1 MFLET
6 ARTMNMKIYAS
17 TTASEIM
24 NEYPELTDYLV
35 DLGICGCNDGFESDL
50 SWSLEKIAE
59 EKNLNLKQLLE
70 NLNNRV
76 S

>member
-1 MFLET
+1 
-6 ARTMNMKIYAS
+6 MKIYAS

>member
-1 MFLET
+1 
-6 ARTMNMKIYAS
+6 MNMTIYAS

-50 SWSLEKIAE
+50 SWSLEKIAK
-59 EKNLNLKQLLE
+59 EKNLNLKQLLD

>member
-1 MFLET
+1 MKT
-6 ARTMNMKIYAS
+6 ARSMNMKIYAS

-24 NEYPELTDYLV
+24 SEFPELTDYLV

-50 SWSLEKIAE
+50 SWTMEKIAE
-59 EKNLNLKQLLE
+59 EKKLDLKKLLANLND
-70 NLNNRV
+70 RV

>member
-1 MFLET
+1 
-6 ARTMNMKIYAS
+6 MNMTIYAS
-17 TTASEIM
+17 TTASVIM

-59 EKNLNLKQLLE
+59 EKNLNLKQLLD